1 MEQEYKNSNNAM
13 ILWGLIVVL
22 AFSTSIFAY
31 LYYKELK
38 NVKILTVEAVD
49 NHEQK
54 ERLTDSFN
62 TLLNEY
68 KNIKTNNDTIKAK
81 LSKEQNRIEE
91 LVKELKNTKN
101 ASAAQIAKYKKE
113 LGTLREIMKS
123 FIVQI
128 DSLNTLNKNLTE
140 ENTKVKTEYQ
150 KARVTN
156 KELEDKNQNLKEIV
170 TVASIIKLRG
180 LTAVPIN
187 SKAKEMFKID
197 KIDKIKISFTL
208 EKNDVAKIGTRDVFV
223 RIARPDEMVLT
234 PTEEEFFTYQGAR
247 VVFSTKRQ
255 VEYNRED
262 TDMTIYWKK
271 NGELIPGKYTIDVFI
286 DGNMIG
292 TTNLILK

>member
-1 MEQEYKNSNNAM
+1 MEEYRNSNNNLV
-13 ILWGLIVVL
+13 LWLLIVL
-22 AFSTSIFAY
+22 FASTTGIFAW
-31 LYYKELK
+31 LYNKELN
-38 NVKILTVEAVD
+38 NVKILTVLVGD
-49 NHEQK
+49 TNDQK

-62 TLLNEY
+62 ILLTEY
-68 KNIKTNNDTIKAK
+68 KSIKTNNDTIKAK
-81 LSKEQNRIEE
+81 LSKEQKRIEE

-101 ASAAQIAKYKKE
+101 ASAVQIAKYKKE

-128 DSLNTLNKNLTE
+128 DSLNTINKNLTE
-140 ENTKVKTEYQ
+140 ENTMVKTEYQ

-156 KELEDKNQNLKEIV
+156 KELEVKNQSLKDIV
-170 TVASIIKLRG
+170 NIASVIKLRG
-180 LTAVPIN
+180 LTAIPIN

-208 EKNDVAKIGTRDVFV
+208 EKNDVAKVGTRDVYV
-223 RIARPDEMVLT
+223 RIARPDELVLT
-234 PTEEEFFTYQGAR
+234 PTEEEFFTYQGAK
-247 VVFSTKRQ
+247 VVYSTKRQ
-255 VEYNRED
+255 VDYNRVD

-271 NGELIPGKYTIDVFI
+271 TTELIPGKYVIDVFI